1 MTNKKIGL
9 LQLASLT
16 FFLGISSFPLFIEKI
31 IKISKSD
38 TIISIIIGS
47 ILVLISFKGILEL
60 RKKIKPKS
68 NYLKII
74 ISILL
79 SLIFIYLLLETT
91 NFIKTSYLSSGNFY
105 SILIL
110 LLLMCLTTSL
120 QSYKE
125 ISSLSLIL
133 IFIFV
138 PLFII
143 NIIGSSKS
151 LDLTYLKVLFSTNNL
166 DIIKG
171 SVLFFIYEIIPI
183 SLLLFIPYNEID
195 GRKKQDRYLYLA
207 LIISLL
213 IIIIDYLLL
222 YFSSSINVLT
232 SYSYPFMLT
241 INSLSS
247 TFILGR
253 LSYLISFY
261 LLFSSVITLSLII
274 CIIKQLVLNKY
285 ILKTQ
290 D

>member
-16 FFLGISSFPLFIEKI
+16 FFLGTSSFPLFIEKI

-47 ILVLISFKGILEL
+47 ILVLITFKGILEL

-68 NYLKII
+68 NYLKVI

-79 SLIFIYLLLETT
+79 SFIFIYFLLETT

-110 LLLMCLTTSL
+110 LLLMCLSTSL

-133 IFIFV
+133 IFIFI

-151 LDLTYLKVLFSTNNL
+151 LDLTYLRVLFSTNNI

-171 SVLFFIYEIIPI
+171 SISFFIYEIIPI
-183 SLLLFIPYNEID
+183 SLILFIPYNEID
-195 GRKKQDRYLYLA
+195 NRKKQDRYLYLA

-213 IIIIDYLLL
+213 VIIIDYLLL

-232 SYSYPFMLT
+232 SYNYPFMLT

-261 LLFSSVITLSLII
+261 LLFSSIITLSLII

>member
-16 FFLGISSFPLFIEKI
+16 FFLGTSSFPLFIEKI

-47 ILVLISFKGILEL
+47 ILVLITFKSILEIK
-60 RKKIKPKS
+60 KKIKPKS
-68 NYLKII
+68 NYLKVI

-79 SLIFIYLLLETT
+79 SFIFIYLLLETT

-133 IFIFV
+133 IFIFI

-151 LDLTYLKVLFSTNNL
+151 LDLTYLRVLFSTNNI

-171 SVLFFIYEIIPI
+171 SISFFIYEIIPI
-183 SLLLFIPYNEID
+183 SLILFIPYNEID
-195 GRKKQDRYLYLA
+195 NRKKQDRYLYLA

-213 IIIIDYLLL
+213 VIIIDYLLL

-232 SYSYPFMLT
+232 SYNYPFMLT

-261 LLFSSVITLSLII
+261 LLFSSIITLSLII

>member
-47 ILVLISFKGILEL
+47 ILVLITFKGILEL

-68 NYLKII
+68 NYLKVI

-79 SLIFIYLLLETT
+79 SFIFIYLLLETT

-133 IFIFV
+133 IFIFI

-151 LDLTYLKVLFSTNNL
+151 LDLTYLKVLCSTNNL

-261 LLFSSVITLSLII
+261 LLFSSIITLSLII

>member
-16 FFLGISSFPLFIEKI
+16 FFLGTSSFPLFIEKI

-68 NYLKII
+68 NYLKVI

-151 LDLTYLKVLFSTNNL
+151 LDLTYLRVLFSTNNL

-171 SVLFFIYEIIPI
+171 SVSFFIYEIIPI

-213 IIIIDYLLL
+213 VIIIDYLLL

-232 SYSYPFMLT
+232 SYNYPFMLT

-261 LLFSSVITLSLII
+261 LLFSSIITLSLII

>member
-60 RKKIKPKS
+60 RKKIKPKN

-261 LLFSSVITLSLII
+261 LLFSSIITLSLII

>member
-16 FFLGISSFPLFIEKI
+16 FFLGTSSFPLFIEKI

-47 ILVLISFKGILEL
+47 ILVLITFKGILEL

-68 NYLKII
+68 NYLKVI

-79 SLIFIYLLLETT
+79 SFIFIYLLLETT
-91 NFIKTSYLSSGNFY
+91 NFIKTSYLSSVNFY

-133 IFIFV
+133 IFIFI

-151 LDLTYLKVLFSTNNL
+151 LDLTYLRVLFSTNNI

-171 SVLFFIYEIIPI
+171 SISFFIYEIIPI
-183 SLLLFIPYNEID
+183 SLILFIPYNEID
-195 GRKKQDRYLYLA
+195 NRKKQDRYLYLA

-213 IIIIDYLLL
+213 VIIIDYLLL

-232 SYSYPFMLT
+232 SYNYPFMLT

-261 LLFSSVITLSLII
+261 LLFSSIITLSLII